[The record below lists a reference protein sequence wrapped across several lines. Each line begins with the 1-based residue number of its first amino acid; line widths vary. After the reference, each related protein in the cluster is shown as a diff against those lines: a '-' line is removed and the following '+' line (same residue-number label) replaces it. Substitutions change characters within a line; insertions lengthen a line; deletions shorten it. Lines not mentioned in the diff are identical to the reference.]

1 MFNTIAPLAT
11 KEEFFFLLFSDPNN
25 KLVLTSEFIH
35 SVTHEEFFVEC
46 YNRLGFI
53 KLPIKKFTKHKSIE
67 DELRY
72 NYKNLRPQEKYDRD
86 LRPQMNNLYYDAKEN
101 CIVGTDAYIIFIDR
115 SIPRIKYLGDESL
128 FINMDKLNN
137 ITMIEESKY
146 TNGRYPA
153 YKEVFPEFKEEDE
166 VFHLGEFHFNVIF
179 HFAKLCKVLKIPI
192 PYITIGPACFNV
204 HLLCR
209 FIEIIK
215 RNRPEY
221 FIKLHISGPNRAA
234 YFVHSSGDTKG
245 LIMPIIKD
253 ENSNLFFKLI

>member
-11 KEEFFFLLFSDPNN
+11 KEEFLFLLFSDPNN

-35 SVTHEEFFVEC
+35 SITYEEFYIEC
-46 YNRLGFI
+46 YERLGFI
-53 KLPIKKFTKHKSIE
+53 KLPVKKFTKHKSIE

-86 LRPQMNNLYYDAKEN
+86 LRPQMDNLFYDAKEN
-101 CIVGTDAYIIFIDR
+101 CIVGTDANIMFVDR
-115 SIPRIKYLGDESL
+115 SIPRIKYLGEENL
-128 FINMDKLNN
+128 IINVDKLDN

-153 YKEVFPEFKEEDE
+153 YKEVFPEFKDTDS
-166 VFHLGEFHFNVIF
+166 VFHLGEFHLNVLF
-179 HFAKLCKVLKIPI
+179 HFAKLCKILKVPI
-192 PYITIGPACFNV
+192 PYVTIGPVCFNV

-215 RNRPEY
+215 RNKPDV
-221 FIKLHISGPNRAA
+221 FINLRITGRSRAA
-234 YFVHSSGDTKG
+234 YFVHSLGDTKG
-245 LIMPIIKD
+245 LIMPVMID
-253 ENSNLFFKLI
+253 ESHKLFFKLI